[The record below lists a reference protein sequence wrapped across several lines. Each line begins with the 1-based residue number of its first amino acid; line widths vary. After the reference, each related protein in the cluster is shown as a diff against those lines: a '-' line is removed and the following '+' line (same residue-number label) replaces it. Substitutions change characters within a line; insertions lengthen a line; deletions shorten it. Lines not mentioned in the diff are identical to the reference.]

1 MPLYKFVGNKILSR
15 TQNRLLR
22 SSLSEFH
29 SGFRAYSVDALRRIP
44 FHQNANGFHFDTEI
58 IIQLMLAECRISEVP
73 IPTYYGD
80 EICRVNGIP
89 YAWNV
94 MKATVKS
101 RLHALSIF
109 YDRRFDIEGPG
120 NQHYVLKLGY
130 DSSHSAALEIIP
142 RGSRVL
148 DVGCGPGEMA
158 QLLRQRGCS
167 VDGVDPYEPADRKA
181 FSEFKIWNDRDPL
194 PFDLLQYSWV
204 LLLDVIEHMS
214 NPEAFLDELRSSARS
229 HDGSPRLLITTG
241 NVVFWVVRLQAL
253 LGNFNYGKRGILDLT
268 HTRLFTFRSLR
279 NALEGSGYT
288 VERIEG
294 IPAPFP
300 LALGLNPISRGLV
313 RLNRVMIRLSRGL
326 FSYQILVVAS
336 PRPTVGALLDRT
348 IESSAERRGSG
359 REPSTIG
366 PRGTGD
372 HRCKSLVSRAELPAR
387 GAADQRTRLA
397 RRRDA

>member
-1 MPLYKFVGNKILSR
+1 
-15 TQNRLLR
+15 
-22 SSLSEFH
+22 
-29 SGFRAYSVDALRRIP
+29 
-44 FHQNANGFHFDTEI
+44 
-58 IIQLMLAECRISEVP
+58 VP

-80 EICRVNGIP
+80 EICRVNGIA

-94 MKATVKS
+94 IKATTKS

-120 NQHYVLKLGY
+120 NRHYALKLGY
-130 DSSHSAALEIIP
+130 HSSHSAALEIVP
-142 RGSRVL
+142 TGSRVL

-158 QLLRQRGCS
+158 RELQEKGCS
-167 VDGVDPYEPADRKA
+167 VDGVDPYEPARRSA
-181 FSEFKIWNDRDPL
+181 FSDFRIWNDRDPL
-194 PFDLLQYSWV
+194 PFDLRQYSWV

-214 NPEAFLDELRSSARS
+214 NPEQFLDELRAGARS

-288 VERIEG
+288 IERIEG

-300 LALGLNPISRGLV
+300 LALGFNRISRGLV
-313 RLNRVMIRLSRGL
+313 RLNRVLIRLSRGL

-348 IESSAERRGSG
+348 IESSAVRSRRAVA
-359 REPSTIG
+359 STSDG
-366 PRGTGD
+366 
-372 HRCKSLVSRAELPAR
+372 K
-387 GAADQRTRLA
+387 
-397 RRRDA
+397 